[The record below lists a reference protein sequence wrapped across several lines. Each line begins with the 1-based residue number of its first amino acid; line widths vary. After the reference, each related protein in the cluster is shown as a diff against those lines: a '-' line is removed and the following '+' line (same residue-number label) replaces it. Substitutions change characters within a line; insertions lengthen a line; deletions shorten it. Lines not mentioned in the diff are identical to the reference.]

1 MEDNFP
7 ANRSARITADIT
19 SLVTEAAFQPTTV
32 KMTLYDAD
40 RAESGVSPAIINSRL
55 DTDITSSVTAGVMD
69 LTLTEADMAM
79 LDAAK
84 DSERRA
90 LLIYW
95 DYNGGADS
103 GEKIIR
109 FTVYRNQV
117 PTS

>member
-7 ANRSARITADIT
+7 ASRSARLTGTIT
-19 SLVTEAAFQPTTV
+19 SLVTGAAFQPTTV
-32 KMTLYDAD
+32 KMTLFDAD
-40 RAESGVSPAIINSRL
+40 RAETGTSPAIINSRL
-55 DTDITSSVTAGVMD
+55 DTDITSSVTVGVID

-79 LDAAK
+79 LDATK
-84 DSERRA
+84 QSERRA

-95 DYNGGADS
+95 DYNSGADS

-109 FTVYRNQV
+109 FKVQRNQV